1 MAGLYVRIW
10 CVSIRSLC
18 LSTNPPPSSDFSDF
32 SLNFSVSSSSGC
44 AACRSLRLW
53 LPRLSNALLSSHLGR
68 VFPLTNMFFST
79 ALHRSARP
87 PFLISLLAYHPWVW
101 TTVPFILLCL
111 RSLLRIRHA
120 CVDRPFFVYF
130 SLFHIIW

>member
-1 MAGLYVRIW
+1 MAGLYVRIG

-18 LSTNPPPSSDFSDF
+18 LSTNPPPSSHFSDF

-68 VFPLTNMFFST
+68 VFPLTKIFFST